1 MEFVSLEE
9 MVPQNHLLRKIDAAI
24 DFNKLYEFV
33 EKLYC
38 EDNGRPSIDPVVLF
52 KIVLIQ
58 HIYGISSLR
67 RTLEEVGMNLAYR
80 WFIGYPLNEAVPHFS
95 TVSYNFKHRFNHATV
110 EYVFRWVLKAAAEEG
125 YLDTEAIFVDGTH
138 IKASANLKKQAKKAV
153 PKEAK
158 RYARELFEEV
168 NKDREEHGKKPF
180 SDDSDKKPPKEKETV
195 VSTTDPES
203 GVFHKGEHKKC
214 FAYEAH
220 TACDKHN
227 FILGV
232 HITPGNVHDSVAFD
246 PLYDELCEY
255 YPEHQTVVADSAYKT
270 PWICKRIFESGRTL
284 ATCYTRP
291 KTKKNGHPWWTYVYD
306 EYFDDVICPE
316 YRALHYTTTNRDGYR
331 EYKSRTYFCKNCPTR
346 AQCTEN
352 AKCEKTVLRHV
363 WQDFVEMAEH
373 VRHMTVYRE
382 LYRLRKEKIER
393 VFADAKEKHGMR
405 YTQYRGLA
413 QVTNWVKL
421 KFAAMNLKKLATWKW
436 NDSHPG
442 PDGGKRRR
450 LSDVYSRFLQFFCFQ
465 LKSPLW
471 SVYQNGLSGC
481 RKTAFSNSLRSKPR
495 FRSSIP
501 ASACALMGAL
511 AVGLY
516 KNPRTCRG
524 FLWISPLAAK
534 PRLKRAAA
542 QRTFLTSCEEA
553 ISASS
558 FLFSWFFTPCP

>member
-1 MEFVSLEE
+1 MLVKNAENREQLEFVSLEN
-9 MVPQNHLLRKIDAAI
+9 MVPQDHLLRKIDDAI
-24 DFNKLYEFV
+24 DFKKIYEFV
-33 EKLYC
+33 EDLYC
-38 EDNGRPSIDPVVLF
+38 EDNGRPSVDPVVLF

-67 RTLEEVGMNLAYR
+67 RTLEEVSMNLAYR

-153 PKEAK
+153 PKQAK
-158 RYARELFEEV
+158 RYAKELFDEV
-168 NKDREEHGKKPF
+168 NKDREGHGKKPF
-180 SDDSDKKPPKEKETV
+180 SDDSDKKPPEEKETV

-227 FILGV
+227 FVVGV
-232 HITPGNVHDSVAFD
+232 HVTPGNIHDSAAFD
-246 PLYDELCEY
+246 PLYDELCQN
-255 YPEHQTVVADSAYKT
+255 YPEHKTVVADSAYKT
-270 PWICKRIFESGRTL
+270 PWICKRIFESGRVL
-284 ATCYTRP
+284 STCYTRP
-291 KTKKNGHPWWTYVYD
+291 KTKEKGHPWWAYVYD

-316 YRALHYTTTNRDGYR
+316 YHALHYSTTNRDGYR
-331 EYKSRTYFCKNCPTR
+331 EYKSRAYLCKTCPTR
-346 AQCTEN
+346 GMCTES
-352 AKCEKTVLRHV
+352 AKCEKTFLRHI
-363 WQDFVEMAEH
+363 WQEYVEMAEDI
-373 VRHMTVYRE
+373 RHMAVYRE

-436 NDSHPG
+436 NCRHPA
-442 PDGGKRRR
+442 PDGGNRTR
-450 LSDVYSRFLQFFCFQ
+450 LGKKYSCYFDIFPFF
-465 LKSPLW
+465 
-471 SVYQNGLSGC
+471 GLACTQKTCSGLIA
-481 RKTAFSNSLRSKPR
+481 TAGFS
-495 FRSSIP
+495 
-501 ASACALMGAL
+501 
-511 AVGLY
+511 
-516 KNPRTCRG
+516 
-524 FLWISPLAAK
+524 
-534 PRLKRAAA
+534 
-542 QRTFLTSCEEA
+542 TS
-553 ISASS
+553 
-558 FLFSWFFTPCP
+558 